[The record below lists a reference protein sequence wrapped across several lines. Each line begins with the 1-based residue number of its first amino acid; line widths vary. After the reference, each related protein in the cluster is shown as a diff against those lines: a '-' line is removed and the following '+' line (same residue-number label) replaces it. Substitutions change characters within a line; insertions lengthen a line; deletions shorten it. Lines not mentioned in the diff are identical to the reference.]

1 MNIILNHTISVN
13 DYNTLRKAVNW
24 LTLEEAQ
31 ARRGIKNT
39 YYLVAAVDG
48 DKTVGMARVISD
60 GGYVVY
66 IADVIVIPEYQGKG
80 IGRFIMEDVMKYIYE
95 VISNGAPVMV
105 NLMSAFNR
113 ESFYEQFGFVKR
125 PTSDAGAGM
134 FQWVN
139 LDK

>member
-1 MNIILNHTISVN
+1 M
-13 DYNTLRKAVNW
+13 LRKAVNW
-24 LTLEEAQ
+24 ITLEEEQ
-31 ARRGIKNT
+31 ASRGIKNT

-105 NLMSAFNR
+105 NLMSASNR

-125 PTSDAGAGM
+125 PTSDTGAGM